1 MGQSCQPLSINLGM
15 EHSDCTTTSTR
26 QWMAS
31 QSGETLTPLLLM
43 MVAAPRLVPNFM
55 FGVTPEL
62 LGRMY
67 SGPEQI
73 PAIGIITDTTGSRA
87 ANKPLQRLRFH
98 NHGLCSLC

>member
-1 MGQSCQPLSINLGM
+1 M
-15 EHSDCTTTSTR
+15 
-26 QWMAS
+26 
-31 QSGETLTPLLLM
+31 TPLLMM

-87 ANKPLQRLRFH
+87 ANKPPQRLRFH
-98 NHGLCSLC
+98 NYGLWAFSLLKVAR

>member
-1 MGQSCQPLSINLGM
+1 M
-15 EHSDCTTTSTR
+15 
-26 QWMAS
+26 
-31 QSGETLTPLLLM
+31 TPLLLM

-73 PAIGIITDTTGSRA
+73 PAIGIITDTTGVVRA
-87 ANKPLQRLRFH
+87 GNKPSQRLRLH
-98 NHGLCSLC
+98 NHGLWAFSLLKVVR